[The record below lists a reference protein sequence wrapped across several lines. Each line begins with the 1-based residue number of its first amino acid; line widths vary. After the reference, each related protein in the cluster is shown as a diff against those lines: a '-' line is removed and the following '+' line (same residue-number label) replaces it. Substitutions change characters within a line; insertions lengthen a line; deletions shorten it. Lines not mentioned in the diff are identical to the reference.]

1 MKSQILRFSE
11 TCFVDFFFTSSF
23 FSILEGVPVFGV
35 KSVSI

>member
-11 TCFVDFFFTSSF
+11 TCFVDFFFSLPF
-23 FSILEGVPVFGV
+23 FHFGGVPVFGV